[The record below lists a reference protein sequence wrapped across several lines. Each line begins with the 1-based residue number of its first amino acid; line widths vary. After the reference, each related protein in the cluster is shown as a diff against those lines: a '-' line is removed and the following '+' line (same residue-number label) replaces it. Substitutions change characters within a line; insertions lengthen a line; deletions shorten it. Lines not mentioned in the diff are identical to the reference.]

1 MWARFGKALGGHTR
15 NMNVHYY
22 PKKLVYDIPMYN
34 EQRDLGKLV
43 GVQIYQ
49 DNPRMVL
56 EFDICRDKF
65 KKDVEY
71 LAIEKCTESTTPNG
85 AASGSDETSNTFT
98 G

>member
-22 PKKLVYDIPMYN
+22 PKKLVYNIPMYN
-34 EQRDLGKLV
+34 ESRDLGKLV
-43 GVQIYQ
+43 GVEIDHTYS
-49 DNPRMVL
+49 RIIL

-71 LAIEKCTESTTPNG
+71 LAIEKCTVSTTQSG
-85 AASGSDETSNTFT
+85 APSGSDETSNTST
-98 G
+98 P

>member
-1 MWARFGKALGGHTR
+1 
-15 NMNVHYY
+15 
-22 PKKLVYDIPMYN
+22 MYN

-49 DNPRMVL
+49 DNSRMVL

-71 LAIEKCTESTTPNG
+71 LAIEKCTVSTTQSG
-85 AASGSDETSNTFT
+85 APSGSDETSNTST
-98 G
+98 P

>member
-1 MWARFGKALGGHTR
+1 MWSRFGKALGGHTR
-15 NMNVHYY
+15 NINVHYY
-22 PKKLVYDIPMYN
+22 PKKVVYDIPMYN

-49 DNPRMVL
+49 DNSRMVL

-71 LAIEKCTESTTPNG
+71 LAIEKCTESTTQSG
-85 AASGSDETSNTFT
+85 AVSGSGATSNTST
-98 G
+98 E